1 MAACEQVTTPTYSR
15 KRYGWHLKGGSR
27 DRVGEVQMLVR
38 WRLVSW
44 SCRLMLS
51 SAEEVS
57 ISDEEMEEADPVTP
71 VSVVDT
77 VPSEP
82 EVEVS
87 EVAVSVSEV
96 SMSWAVPRMDTS
108 EAVASAT

>member
-1 MAACEQVTTPTYSR
+1 MDWVMP
-15 KRYGWHLKGGSR
+15 W
-27 DRVGEVQMLVR
+27 
-38 WRLVSW
+38 
-44 SCRLMLS
+44 MLS

-87 EVAVSVSEV
+87 EAEVSVSEV
-96 SMSWAVPRMDTS
+96 SMSRAVPRMDTS